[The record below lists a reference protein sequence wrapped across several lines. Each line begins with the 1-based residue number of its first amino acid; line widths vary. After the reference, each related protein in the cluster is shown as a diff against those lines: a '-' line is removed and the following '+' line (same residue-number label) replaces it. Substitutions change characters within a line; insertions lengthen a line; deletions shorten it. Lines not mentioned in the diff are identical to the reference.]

1 MSTSRPRSIA
11 KILER
16 VGISGQPSLP
26 ARVRELGELERQVQ
40 ACLAPDLARHCR
52 VAGIVQGCL
61 RLATESPAW
70 AARLRFQGPRLLQQL
85 ARQRGLNLNAVQVR
99 IIPPVLE
106 PAPPARRLCLTA
118 ANARLLQQ
126 TAQTIADPG
135 LAQALSRLAR
145 HRSKPKD

>member
-16 VGISGQPSLP
+16 VGISGGPSLP
-26 ARVRELGELERQVQ
+26 TRVRELGELERQVR
-40 ACLAPDLARHCR
+40 ACLAPDLARHCQ

-99 IIPPVLE
+99 IVPPVSE
-106 PAPPARRLCLTA
+106 PTRPARRLSLTA

-135 LAQALSRLAR
+135 LAQALGRLAR
-145 HRSKPKD
+145 RKPKLKD